1 MKTKKFL
8 ALVLA
13 ALMLAAAFTGCAGKQ
28 TADTKT
34 DAPASTDA
42 SANVPA
48 DTAPEQTDAAGGEVV
63 TLKWQ
68 SYDGYDKY
76 EALVN
81 AFEAAYPNIK
91 IEYEEVSDYTTK
103 LLTEA
108 TSGDLPD
115 LMNCN
120 TGTTQV
126 FAEAG
131 LLRKFDTDA
140 LAADSSYNFG
150 DFWDTAS
157 IYCTYD
163 GDWYAMPID
172 GGNYL
177 WVYNTQMFDA
187 CGITV
192 PEEGFTWDEFEEAC
206 AVLLDHKDELGI
218 DYPTI
223 FNDCSSSIDMM
234 YPLIKDAGG
243 SYLAADGTFGWNS
256 AEAVNAFEWVNGLVS
271 KGYIPSIERLG
282 DGYDALIAKFNA
294 GQIAMCRAAL
304 WNSLYLEDS
313 ENVTWRAMNAPRGNN
328 GDQGEVL
335 FLNGIGISSTCE
347 HYEEALAFVK
357 FFTSE
362 EGLAL
367 YLEGCSSPQ
376 IAVRRSQADLSVAMF
391 DESKDMSI
399 ANTSLDYCGYVD
411 LTNTFS
417 DQETV
422 IGQYFDEIWY
432 GGADIQST
440 LDALK
445 TQIDLLLVN

>member
-192 PEEGFTWDEFEEAC
+192 PEEGFT
-206 AVLLDHKDELGI
+206 
-218 DYPTI
+218 
-223 FNDCSSSIDMM
+223 
-234 YPLIKDAGG
+234 
-243 SYLAADGTFGWNS
+243 
-256 AEAVNAFEWVNGLVS
+256 
-271 KGYIPSIERLG
+271 
-282 DGYDALIAKFNA
+282 
-294 GQIAMCRAAL
+294 
-304 WNSLYLEDS
+304 
-313 ENVTWRAMNAPRGNN
+313 
-328 GDQGEVL
+328 
-335 FLNGIGISSTCE
+335 
-347 HYEEALAFVK
+347 
-357 FFTSE
+357 
-362 EGLAL
+362 
-367 YLEGCSSPQ
+367 
-376 IAVRRSQADLSVAMF
+376 
-391 DESKDMSI
+391 
-399 ANTSLDYCGYVD
+399 
-411 LTNTFS
+411 
-417 DQETV
+417 
-422 IGQYFDEIWY
+422 
-432 GGADIQST
+432 
-440 LDALK
+440 
-445 TQIDLLLVN
+445 